1 MSSRILQEK
10 WSVLAI
16 FWLIYLLNYADRQVL
31 SSVLPL
37 VKREWLLSDTQL
49 GMLSGIFF
57 WVFAPLVLIS
67 GNLADV
73 LSRRAIII
81 GSLVVWSA
89 ATAGSGMAG
98 AFGVLLVMRG
108 LTAFG
113 ESLYYPAANS
123 MIGDLHGLSSRST
136 AMSFHQTAVYIGTI
150 SSGTLA
156 AYIGQQYGWR
166 SSFWVFGLAG
176 IGMALVVAAL
186 LPEPERGGADLIWP
200 VPMTAAGRLR
210 LILNRP
216 TVMFLTI
223 GTISKILVLS
233 AYLSWTPT
241 MLFRKFGMTLAQAG
255 FHATFWHNLGAIAG
269 VLAGGRLAD
278 TLRARTDLGRP
289 LVQLIGLAAGVP
301 FLFLIGRSSDLL
313 VVNMS
318 LAIFGVCRGMFDSNE
333 FAAVYDVIRPEARA
347 TVTGMMMCLGF
358 IAGGFAPVLIGR
370 MGETMGID
378 GAMSWLAAAYAVGA
392 VSVACACKFTFRR
405 DLLRQG

>member
-176 IGMALVVAAL
+176 A
-186 LPEPERGGADLIWP
+186 
-200 VPMTAAGRLR
+200 
-210 LILNRP
+210 
-216 TVMFLTI
+216 
-223 GTISKILVLS
+223 
-233 AYLSWTPT
+233 
-241 MLFRKFGMTLAQAG
+241 
-255 FHATFWHNLGAIAG
+255 
-269 VLAGGRLAD
+269 
-278 TLRARTDLGRP
+278 
-289 LVQLIGLAAGVP
+289 
-301 FLFLIGRSSDLL
+301 
-313 VVNMS
+313 
-318 LAIFGVCRGMFDSNE
+318 
-333 FAAVYDVIRPEARA
+333 FA
-347 TVTGMMMCLGF
+347 
-358 IAGGFAPVLIGR
+358 
-370 MGETMGID
+370 
-378 GAMSWLAAAYAVGA
+378 
-392 VSVACACKFTFRR
+392 
-405 DLLRQG
+405 

>member
-1 MSSRILQEK
+1 MSRRITLSK
-10 WSVLAI
+10 WQVLAI

-37 VKREWLLSDTQL
+37 VKKEWLLSDTQL

-73 LSRRAIII
+73 LSRRTIIVC
-81 GSLVVWSA
+81 SLVVWSA

-113 ESLYYPAANS
+113 ESFYYPAANS

-176 IGMALVVAAL
+176 LAMALVVARL
-186 LPEPERGGADLIWP
+186 LPEPQRGGADLIQT
-200 VPMTAAGRLR
+200 VAMTAVERLR
-210 LILNRP
+210 LIFNRP
-216 TVMFLTI
+216 TVLFLTI

-269 VLAGGRLAD
+269 VLVGGRLAD
-278 TLRARTDLGRP
+278 TLRSRTELGRP
-289 LVQLIGLAAGVP
+289 LVQLIGLSAGVP
-301 FLFLIGRSSDLL
+301 FLFLIGSSSELL
-313 VVNMS
+313 VVNIS
-318 LAIFGVCRGMFDSNE
+318 LAIFGVCRGFFDSNE

-358 IAGGFAPVLIGR
+358 VAGGFAPVLIGR

-378 GAMSWLAAAYAVGA
+378 GAMSWLAAVYAVGA
-392 VSVACACKFTFRR
+392 ISVGCACLFTFRR
-405 DLLRQG
+405 DLLKQR